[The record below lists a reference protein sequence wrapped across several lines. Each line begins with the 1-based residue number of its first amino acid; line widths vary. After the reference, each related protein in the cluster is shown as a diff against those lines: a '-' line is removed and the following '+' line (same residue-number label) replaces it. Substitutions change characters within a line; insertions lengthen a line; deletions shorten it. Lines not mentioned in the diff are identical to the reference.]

1 MSHSFSFSHC
11 ITLISKSLHFSWC
24 PCWFNRWRREV
35 CSCFHCFCC
44 FFKAAGSSV
53 EIEAFPLFYYSRRRR
68 RRHSFSFFGF
78 GKALCLE
85 TTFAI
90 SQLLPTH
97 QGNFRNL
104 LSLASSFLCKLATVN
119 CSLGKLRCIC
129 KRWKICSILFQTYLP
144 WEINLR
150 IIRYGQHP
158 IFILEKLQFPVVK
171 AKASRRW

>member
-1 MSHSFSFSHC
+1 MEKGG
-11 ITLISKSLHFSWC
+11 LLLLSLL
-24 PCWFNRWRREV
+24 
-35 CSCFHCFCC
+35 FCC

-119 CSLGKLRCIC
+119 CSLGKLRCIVYA
-129 KRWKICSILFQTYLP
+129 KDEKYAVLRTYLP
-144 WEINLR
+144 WEIKNNTIWSTSDFYPR
-150 IIRYGQHP
+150 KTSISCR
-158 IFILEKLQFPVVK
+158 
-171 AKASRRW
+171 

>member
-90 SQLLPTH
+90 SQLLLPTH

-119 CSLGKLRCIC
+119 RLVETIASAFTIYIVGWVLQQEWGKQRKNC
-129 KRWKICSILFQTYLP
+129 WQ
-144 WEINLR
+144 W
-150 IIRYGQHP
+150 
-158 IFILEKLQFPVVK
+158 
-171 AKASRRW
+171 

>member
-90 SQLLPTH
+90 SQLLLPTH

-129 KRWKICSILFQTYLP
+129 KRWKICSIEFISHGKF
-144 WEINLR
+144 W

-158 IFILEKLQFPVVK
+158 IFILEKLQFPVV
-171 AKASRRW
+171 ASNSIS

>member
-1 MSHSFSFSHC
+1 MYFKMSPRCLIQNVSLKKSHSKNISLKMSHSFSHC

-68 RRHSFSFFGF
+68 RRRHSFSFFGF

-90 SQLLPTH
+90 SQLLLPTH

-104 LSLASSFLCKLATVN
+104 LSLASSFFVQIGN
-119 CSLGKLRCIC
+119 S
-129 KRWKICSILFQTYLP
+129 
-144 WEINLR
+144 
-150 IIRYGQHP
+150 
-158 IFILEKLQFPVVK
+158 
-171 AKASRRW
+171 

>member
-1 MSHSFSFSHC
+1 MSHSKVSLKSLTAKCLNQNISLKNVSLKYIIQNVSLKMSHSFSFSHC

-104 LSLASSFLCKLATVN
+104 LSLASSFFVQIGN
-119 CSLGKLRCIC
+119 S
-129 KRWKICSILFQTYLP
+129 
-144 WEINLR
+144 
-150 IIRYGQHP
+150 
-158 IFILEKLQFPVVK
+158 
-171 AKASRRW
+171 